1 MMFGGK
7 IRSSLLASRH
17 ICWAG
22 LSPLACRLQVRRN
35 FKVALVGAA
44 GGIGQPL
51 SLLLMNNSLIT
62 ELMLYDVVNVQ
73 GVSTDLSHVATAID
87 VKGMQGPEQLEKA
100 VRGSDLVIITAGM
113 ARGPGMTREQLFE
126 INANVVIQTV
136 NAIAKN
142 SAHALIAVV
151 TNPINTLVPLAAEVL
166 KRNEV
171 YDPNRLFGVTTLD
184 CVRAERFIGNFL
196 NINPQKVKVPVI
208 GGHSGITILPIL
220 SQCKPAINADEECI
234 AALVHRI
241 QMAGDEIVL
250 AKKGKGSA
258 TLSIAYATHRFADAL
273 LKGLKG
279 EKAPIESAYVQSDLT
294 EACFFATPLSFGPKG
309 IEKNHG
315 LPELNDVEKLA
326 LKSAINDLK
335 KSIEKGINF
344 E

>member
-1 MMFGGK
+1 MFGGQ

-35 FKVALVGAA
+35 FKVSLVGAA

-51 SLLLMNNSLIT
+51 SLLLMNNSMIT
-62 ELMLYDVVNVQ
+62 ELVLHDVVNIN
-73 GVSTDLSHVATAID
+73 GVRADLSHISTAID
-87 VKGMQGPEQLEKA
+87 VKGLQGPEQLEKA
-100 VRGSDLVIITAGM
+100 VKGSDLVIITAGM
-113 ARGPGMTREQLFE
+113 GRGPGMKREQLFE
-126 INANVVIQTV
+126 INANIIIQTV

-142 SAHALIAVV
+142 SAHALIAIV

-184 CVRAERFIGNFL
+184 CVRAERFIGDYL
-196 NINPQKVKVPVI
+196 NINPKEVKVPVI
-208 GGHSGITILPIL
+208 GGHSGLTIMPIL
-220 SQCKPAINADEECI
+220 SQCKPALNANKECL
-234 AALVHRI
+234 AALVQRI

-250 AKKGKGSA
+250 AKEGKGSA

-279 EKAPIESAYVQSDLT
+279 DKAPIESAYVQSDLT

-309 IEKNHG
+309 IEQNHG
-315 LPELNDVEKLA
+315 LPELNDVEMLA
-326 LKSAINDLK
+326 LKSAVRDLK

-344 E
+344 V